1 MSTRSRGSTS
11 VPRSTR
17 AAKARLGLLFVA
29 PGTVLVVTFF
39 VFPLVNALYF
49 SLVDFDGVSANPPFV
64 GLEHYA
70 RLLTDSAAGAALLNN
85 LAWVLLGTL
94 APLLLG
100 LVFALLLWTV
110 GGSSVLYRLLFF
122 IPHLLP
128 VVAIGVV
135 WSWIYNPISGWLNAV
150 LGFLGLEGLQR
161 GWLGDSDT
169 ALISVLIA
177 AIWATYGFVLV
188 ILLSALRSVDPELI
202 EAARLDGAN
211 TVRRTWHIVL
221 PQITP
226 VFLMVTTITLV
237 GGFSVFDIVF
247 VMTGGGPANA
257 TNVLGT
263 YAFTSAFQL
272 SNVGYGTTLALA
284 ITVLSVP
291 FVVLLNRLQARLAL
305 RETQ

>member
-1 MSTRSRGSTS
+1 MSKRSRGSTS

-29 PGTVLVVTFF
+29 PGAALVVTFF

-49 SLVDFDGVSANPPFV
+49 SFVDFDGVSANPPYV
-64 GLEHYA
+64 GLEHYV
-70 RLLTDSAAGAALLNN
+70 RLFTDSAAGAALLNN
-85 LAWVLLGTL
+85 LLWVVLGTL
-94 APLLLG
+94 VPLLVG

-110 GGSSVLYRLLFF
+110 GPSSVFYRLLFF

-135 WSWIYNPISGWLNAV
+135 WSWIYNPISGWLNQA
-150 LGFLGLEGLQR
+150 LGFVGLESLER
-161 GWLGDSDT
+161 GWLGDSST
-169 ALISVLIA
+169 ALVSVLIA

-188 ILLSALRSVDPELI
+188 ILLSALRSVDPELV

-211 TVRRTWHIVL
+211 TVQRTWHIVL

-291 FVVLLNRLQARLAL
+291 FVVILNRLQARLAL